1 VIVAE
6 DGVVVLREIGPQDG
20 ALLRQLASAE
30 EAGPFNTFDEDDEH
44 LALADVG
51 GGRMIVATADG
62 EPVGD
67 VSWFGVPYGP
77 TRRSLA
83 WRIGITVVSAQ
94 RGRGYGARAQRLL
107 ADHLLATT
115 SSNRV
120 EADVDV
126 GNVAE
131 RRALER
137 AGFTAE
143 GVLRGAQH
151 RGGGWHDL
159 VMYARLRGD
168 ALPPLSASRTAGPRP
183 R

>member
-1 VIVAE
+1 MIVAD
-6 DGVVVLREIGPQDG
+6 DGVVVLREIGPEDD

-30 EAGPFNTFDEDDEH
+30 EAGPFNTFEDDDEQ
-44 LALADVG
+44 LTLADVG
-51 GGRMIVATADG
+51 GGRMIVALAGG

-67 VSWFGVPYGP
+67 ISWFGVPYGP
-77 TRRSLA
+77 TRRSIA
-83 WRIGITVVSAQ
+83 WRIGITVLSAQ

-115 SSNRV
+115 PSNRV

-126 GNVAE
+126 ANVAE

-151 RGGGWHDL
+151 RGGVWHDL
-159 VMYARLRGD
+159 ILYARLRGE
-168 ALPPLSASRTAGPRP
+168 ASAPVSASRGPGPR
-183 R
+183 RR